1 MRGWGPEGLG
11 ARETIIAPALD
22 AGQPAAV
29 SRELD
34 TEFCTD
40 RSGPRPATGVV
51 SSTYCKAQSDS
62 SAGLGRRM
70 SSPWMDARRM
80 LSDSPQG
87 SLLRVLGKARG
98 RRDWGWGGEVL

>member
-34 TEFCTD
+34 AEFCTD

-51 SSTYCKAQSDS
+51 SGTYCQAQSDS

-70 SSPWMDARRM
+70 SSPWMNARKM

-98 RRDWGWGGEVL
+98 RRDWGLGEIL

>member
-1 MRGWGPEGLG
+1 M
-11 ARETIIAPALD
+11 IATALD

-29 SRELD
+29 SQELGA
-34 TEFCTD
+34 EFCMD
-40 RSGPRPATGVV
+40 RSEPRPATGVV
-51 SSTYCKAQSDS
+51 SGTHCQLQSDS

-70 SSPWMDARRM
+70 GSPWMDARTM

-98 RRDWGWGGEVL
+98 RRDWRWGEVL